1 MLAIRSSFAGSVIVS
16 VVGIGACSASG
27 PDRDRLDDVGNGHLA
42 GSLAHV
48 ANLASGRD

>member
-16 VVGIGACSASG
+16 VAGIEGLLG
-27 PDRDRLDDVGNGHLA
+27 IRTDRDRLDDVGNGHLA
-42 GSLAHV
+42 GSLAHA